1 MKKVFLEKSLNLIKN
16 YYSYDDIKLQE
27 IKYGLETLYITI
39 TKTVVIFALA
49 LLLNIFKE
57 LMIMMVFYGFLRLFA
72 HGLHAKKSWQCWVTS
87 VPLFLILPY
96 LSTILFIPKEIYLIL
111 GTFITIMI
119 YFYAPADTEKKPIVN
134 KKRRMFFK
142 ITSTVISIMYLVLI
156 FSSCLT
162 TGFGF
167 YDKLGRFGGTGTI
180 IPITG
185 FANSMTSA
193 GIESKPEGLC
203 LGIFMNLFKL
213 AGSVISSSIVFGV
226 LVGLISWV
234 INKLWKESVIAV

>member
-16 YYSYDDIKLQE
+16 YYSYNDIKLQE

-96 LSTILFIPKEIYLIL
+96 LSTILLIPKEIYLVL

-142 ITSTVISIMYLVLI
+142 ITSTAISIIYLVLI
-156 FSSCLT
+156 YFLKNNTLINIIFSS
-162 TGFGF
+162 
-167 YDKLGRFGGTGTI
+167 
-180 IPITG
+180 
-185 FANSMTSA
+185 M
-193 GIESKPEGLC
+193 
-203 LGIFMNLFKL
+203 
-213 AGSVISSSIVFGV
+213 
-226 LVGLISWV
+226 LVELVLISPLTYKIFNLKYNNYKTYLQKNNPV
-234 INKLWKESVIAV
+234 SI

>member
-16 YYSYDDIKLQE
+16 YYSYNDIKLQE

-96 LSTILFIPKEIYLIL
+96 LSTILLIPKEIYLVL

-142 ITSTVISIMYLVLI
+142 ITSTVISIIYLVLI
-156 FSSCLT
+156 YFLKNNTLINIIFSS
-162 TGFGF
+162 
-167 YDKLGRFGGTGTI
+167 
-180 IPITG
+180 
-185 FANSMTSA
+185 M
-193 GIESKPEGLC
+193 
-203 LGIFMNLFKL
+203 
-213 AGSVISSSIVFGV
+213 
-226 LVGLISWV
+226 LVELVLISPLTYKIFNLKYNNYKTYLQKNNPV
-234 INKLWKESVIAV
+234 SI

>member
-57 LMIMMVFYGFLRLFA
+57 LMIMMIFYGFLRLFA

-96 LSTILFIPKEIYLIL
+96 LSTILLIPKEIYLVL

-142 ITSTVISIMYLVLI
+142 ITSTAISIIYLVLI
-156 FSSCLT
+156 YFLKNNTLINIIFSS
-162 TGFGF
+162 
-167 YDKLGRFGGTGTI
+167 
-180 IPITG
+180 
-185 FANSMTSA
+185 M
-193 GIESKPEGLC
+193 
-203 LGIFMNLFKL
+203 
-213 AGSVISSSIVFGV
+213 
-226 LVGLISWV
+226 LVELVLISPLTYKIFNLKYNNYKTYLQKNNPV
-234 INKLWKESVIAV
+234 SI

>member
-96 LSTILFIPKEIYLIL
+96 LSTILLIPKEIYLVL

-142 ITSTVISIMYLVLI
+142 ITSTVISIIYLVLI
-156 FSSCLT
+156 YFLKNNTLINIIFSS
-162 TGFGF
+162 
-167 YDKLGRFGGTGTI
+167 
-180 IPITG
+180 
-185 FANSMTSA
+185 M
-193 GIESKPEGLC
+193 
-203 LGIFMNLFKL
+203 
-213 AGSVISSSIVFGV
+213 
-226 LVGLISWV
+226 LVELVLISPLTYKIFNLKYNNYKTYLQKNNPV
-234 INKLWKESVIAV
+234 SI

>member
-96 LSTILFIPKEIYLIL
+96 LSTILLIPKEIYLVL

-142 ITSTVISIMYLVLI
+142 ITSTVISIIYLVLI
-156 FSSCLT
+156 YFLKNNILINIIFSS
-162 TGFGF
+162 
-167 YDKLGRFGGTGTI
+167 
-180 IPITG
+180 
-185 FANSMTSA
+185 M
-193 GIESKPEGLC
+193 
-203 LGIFMNLFKL
+203 
-213 AGSVISSSIVFGV
+213 
-226 LVGLISWV
+226 LVELVLISPLTYKIFNLKYNNYKTYLQKNNPV
-234 INKLWKESVIAV
+234 SI

>member
-142 ITSTVISIMYLVLI
+142 ITSTVISIIYLVLI
-156 FSSCLT
+156 YFLKNNTLINIIFSS
-162 TGFGF
+162 
-167 YDKLGRFGGTGTI
+167 
-180 IPITG
+180 
-185 FANSMTSA
+185 M
-193 GIESKPEGLC
+193 
-203 LGIFMNLFKL
+203 
-213 AGSVISSSIVFGV
+213 
-226 LVGLISWV
+226 LVELVLISPLTYKIFNLKYNNYKTYLQKNNPV
-234 INKLWKESVIAV
+234 SI

>member
-142 ITSTVISIMYLVLI
+142 ITSTVISIIYLALIYFLKNNTLINIIFSSMLVELVLI
-156 FSSCLT
+156 SPLT
-162 TGFGF
+162 
-167 YDKLGRFGGTGTI
+167 YK
-180 IPITG
+180 
-185 FANSMTSA
+185 
-193 GIESKPEGLC
+193 
-203 LGIFMNLFKL
+203 IFNLKYNNYKTYL
-213 AGSVISSSIVFGV
+213 QKNNPVSI
-226 LVGLISWV
+226 
-234 INKLWKESVIAV
+234 